1 MKKKIYLAM
10 LAVCFALTASACGDG
25 GAVITDGTK
34 TEGAADGKKAGM
46 DVCMVGWGFRDE
58 EFLKDNGAEF
68 VVHSPEEAWE
78 FINK

>member
-1 MKKKIYLAM
+1 MSRQRLMQEWMYVWL
-10 LAVCFALTASACGDG
+10 
-25 GAVITDGTK
+25 
-34 TEGAADGKKAGM
+34 
-46 DVCMVGWGFRDE
+46 DE

>member
-1 MKKKIYLAM
+1 MSRQRVM
-10 LAVCFALTASACGDG
+10 QD
-25 GAVITDGTK
+25 VI
-34 TEGAADGKKAGM
+34 
-46 DVCMVGWGFRDE
+46 MVGWGFRDE